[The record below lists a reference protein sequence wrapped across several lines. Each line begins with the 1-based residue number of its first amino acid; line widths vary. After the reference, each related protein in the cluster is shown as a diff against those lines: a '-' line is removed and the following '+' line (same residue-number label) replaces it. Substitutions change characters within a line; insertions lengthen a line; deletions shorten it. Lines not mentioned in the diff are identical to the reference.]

1 MEDCGRCKAKIEL
14 RKGGITSR
22 DMDQSDRRASA
33 RGAMSITLQCAHFLT
48 TL

>member
-14 RKGGITSR
+14 RKGGIR